1 MPAAAAAGPPRAAAA
16 EGTAPAPA
24 NATTAEDYRA
34 EWEEKLRRFARAPGG
49 RFGMDN
55 LVPAPRPE
63 LWQDAPH
70 SPLEALTSPQA
81 QGRLSVCQLISSME
95 ESRVNVGVATYAS
108 ATGDVNF
115 RRPSAIA
122 PPRRRTCDFGTFPGR
137 TGRDGV
143 EARARRPFGVRERS
157 WGEGARFC
165 ERQRV

>member
-1 MPAAAAAGPPRAAAA
+1 MGEARRPSR
-16 EGTAPAPA
+16 APARGVAADLHGSQP
-24 NATTAEDYRA
+24 
-34 EWEEKLRRFARAPGG
+34 WRRRGFST
-49 RFGMDN
+49 DN
-55 LVPAPRPE
+55 LVPTPRPE

-70 SPLEALTSPQA
+70 SRLEELQTPQA
-81 QGRLSVCQLISSME
+81 QGRLAVCQLISSME

-122 PPRRRTCDFGTFPGR
+122 PPLRRTYDFGTLPGR
-137 TGRDGV
+137 TRRDGV
-143 EARARRPFGVRERS
+143 EARARRLRGVRECS

>member
-1 MPAAAAAGPPRAAAA
+1 
-16 EGTAPAPA
+16 
-24 NATTAEDYRA
+24 
-34 EWEEKLRRFARAPGG
+34 
-49 RFGMDN
+49 MDN

-81 QGRLSVCQLISSME
+81 QGRLAVDQLISSME

-122 PPRRRTCDFGTFPGR
+122 PPSRRTYAFGTLPGR
-137 TGRDGV
+137 TRPDGV
-143 EARARRPFGVRERS
+143 EARARRPRGVRDCS

-165 ERQRV
+165 ARQRV